1 MRGKKS
7 QCLPIKTVSH
17 SLALPPSS
25 SEVPLDIDPHDQQS
39 DVVFPLCPF
48 IEAAKNGATW
58 LGEEK
63 RVCPAGGEG
72 EGGEGGEGIGIE
84 GEERCD

>member
-1 MRGKKS
+1 MFAHQNS
-7 QCLPIKTVSH
+7 Q
-17 SLALPPSS
+17 SLSRPLSPSILVRS
-25 SEVPLDIDPHDQQS
+25 PLDIDPHDQQS

-58 LGEEK
+58 LGEERE
-63 RVCPAGGEG
+63 RVCPAGGE
-72 EGGEGGEGIGIE
+72 EGEGGEGIGIE